1 MKVIKVRNVNDAF
14 YRGIELFTIK
24 SNFRKQMS
32 RNGAT
37 LESNEPVVTVYL
49 HPWERVLFDK
59 DRDANPFFH
68 LIESIW
74 MIAGSQK
81 LHPLTYFNSGM
92 ANFSD
97 DAENLNGAY
106 GYRWVNKFGFDQI
119 QVVLELLERDPESRR
134 AVLQMWDCVHDLD
147 SPSKDIPCNTQIFFK
162 VRGGKL
168 QMTVCNRSNDMIWGA
183 YGANAVH
190 MSVLQEYM
198 ASALDVG
205 MGAYYQVSDSFHV
218 YENKGW
224 SSIKHKAGLFPM
236 YKYPDVYPLVA
247 HPKSFPFECEDFIEQ
262 ISGTLDEATLTFPK
276 YQNPFFNEV
285 LEPMVK
291 TFVAHKE
298 RNYVNA
304 DKYLS
309 EIKADDWKVTCT
321 NWINKRR
328 TAYEKKHGH

>member
-1 MKVIKVRNVNDAF
+1 MRVIKVRNVNDAF

-32 RNGAT
+32 RNGST

-74 MIAGSQK
+74 MLAGNRE

-92 ANFSD
+92 SNFSD
-97 DAENLNGAY
+97 DGENLNGAY
-106 GYRWVNKFGFDQI
+106 GYRWINKFGFDQI
-119 QVVLELLERDPESRR
+119 QMIIELLERDPESRR

-147 SPSKDIPCNTQIFFK
+147 SSSKDVPCNTQIFFK
-162 VRGGKL
+162 VRSGKL

-190 MSVLQEYM
+190 MSILQEYI
-198 ASALDVG
+198 AAALDVR

-218 YENKGW
+218 YENKSW
-224 SSIKHKAGLFPM
+224 DSIKHKAGLFPTH
-236 YKYPDVYPLVA
+236 KYPEVYPLVSN
-247 HPKSFPFECEDFIEQ
+247 PKTFPFECENFIKD
-262 ISGTLDEATLTFPK
+262 ISGVLDTSTLKFPE
-276 YQNPFFNEV
+276 YENHFFNEV
-285 LEPMVK
+285 LKPMVK
-291 TFVAHKE
+291 AFVAHKE
-298 RNYVNA
+298 RNYA
-304 DKYLS
+304 DADRYLS
-309 EIKADDWKVTCT
+309 EIKANDWKVACT
-321 NWINKRR
+321 NWIEKRR
-328 TAYEKKHGH
+328 TAYEKKHG